1 MESKHFR
8 DLSAEFA
15 ELGATIVGVSADQV
29 DRQAQ
34 FDAQNELGFPLLS
47 DPDKVAAKIFGA
59 KRPGPLPNRRATFV
73 VDSDR
78 TLLAEIASEMNMN
91 THADEALE
99 VLRKRRR

>member
-1 MESKHFR
+1 M
-8 DLSAEFA
+8 
-15 ELGATIVGVSADQV
+15 GVSADQV

-34 FDAQNELGFPLLS
+34 FDAANELGFPLLS
-47 DPDKVAAKIFGA
+47 DPDKTVAKVFGV

-78 TLLAEIASEMNMN
+78 TVLAEITSEMNMN

-99 VLRKRRR
+99 VLRKKP